1 MTDEPR
7 NPSVRP
13 RPPVKLLV
21 GGVALA
27 LGLLVLSGCVSAGY
41 SSGARVQT
49 GALSSS
55 VPLGSFQT
63 SSVPPP
69 SAPSSVGVGTAPCL
83 STTPGQ
89 LCGGGSAV
97 PLPAGSA
104 RLFSAP
110 PAARQP
116 VRPTPAATRVTPA
129 PRAVPTST
137 PTPSPGQP
145 ATVAL
150 VVTERDNGTT
160 LHLVVGQR
168 FILDLG
174 QRVEWAV
181 NATVPHVVQPVAG
194 SPQIAGAQGLY
205 VARTAGT
212 TVLNAVGS
220 PPCASGSVCPMFR
233 LGFSL
238 TIVVG

>member
-1 MTDEPR
+1 MACAPR
-7 NPSVRP
+7 NPSVRHRP
-13 RPPVKLLV
+13 RVSLL
-21 GGVALA
+21 GGVLA
-27 LGLLVLSGCVSAGY
+27 VGLLVLGGCVTAG
-41 SSGARVQT
+41 SSSRAPAQT
-49 GALSSS
+49 GSASSPVALGSLPSSS
-55 VPLGSFQT
+55 VPPL
-63 SSVPPP
+63 

-83 STTPGQ
+83 SATPGQ

-97 PLPAGSA
+97 PRPAGSA
-104 RLFSAP
+104 SLFSAP

-116 VRPTPAATRVTPA
+116 VRPTPVATRVTPI

-181 NATVPHVVQPVAG
+181 NATVPQVVQPVAG

-212 TVLNAVGS
+212 TVLNAIGS

-238 TIVVG
+238 TIVVS